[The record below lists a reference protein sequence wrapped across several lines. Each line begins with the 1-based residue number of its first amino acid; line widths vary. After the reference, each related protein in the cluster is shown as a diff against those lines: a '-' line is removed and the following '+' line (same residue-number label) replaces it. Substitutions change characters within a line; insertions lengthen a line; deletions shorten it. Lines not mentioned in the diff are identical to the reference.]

1 MKTINREKVKGIL
14 NRAKKWA
21 LTHKLLM
28 VFLFVVVPLAL
39 TVSFVKI
46 MDKTVKKR
54 RDRIE
59 FLVVHYT
66 ANPNPG
72 ADARMNAIYL
82 RNKRGAGTHYCID
95 DKEIVQC
102 TDESNVAYAV
112 GDRKWFGFIPK
123 PWLHNRIRNNN
134 SLSFE
139 MCLGGGRSDSLIV
152 DITAQQ
158 LGWQLVNKGLD
169 ISRVVRHHD
178 VSGKHCPR
186 FYYMDDKWD
195 QTKEDKAFIEFK
207 KKVVFYQ
214 KIHLEEKRRK
224 KLESDSMQYIVR

>member
-1 MKTINREKVKGIL
+1 MKTNTP
-14 NRAKKWA
+14 KKSSSRMMKWMN
-21 LTHKLLM
+21 KYRYI
-28 VFLFVVVPLAL
+28 VLFIVVIIPFAAS
-39 TVSFVKI
+39 VSFYKI

-54 RDRIE
+54 REKIE

-82 RNKRGAGTHYCID
+82 RNKSGAGTHYCID

-112 GDRKWFGFIPK
+112 GDKKWLGFIPK
-123 PWLHNRIRNNN
+123 PWLLNKIRNNN

-139 MCLGGGRSDSLIV
+139 MCLGGGRNDSLI
-152 DITAQQ
+152 IETTAQQ

-169 ISRVVRHHD
+169 ISRVVRHND

-186 FYYMDDKWD
+186 FFYADKQWN
-195 QTKEDKAFIEFK
+195 QAKEDREFYLFK
-207 KKVVFYQ
+207 LKVQKYQ
-214 KIHLEEKRRK
+214 KIHLEEKARRK
-224 KLESDSMQYIVR
+224 AQVQQYKVQ

>member
-1 MKTINREKVKGIL
+1 MKNTINKIKNYL
-14 NRAKKWA
+14 NVVSKWA
-21 LTHKLLM
+21 IRNPIWVMFIFT
-28 VFLFVVVPLAL
+28 VVSFAA

-46 MDKTVKKR
+46 IDKTVKKR

-66 ANPNPG
+66 ANTNPG
-72 ADARMNAIYL
+72 ADAKMNAIYL
-82 RNKRGAGTHYCID
+82 RNKRAAGTHYCID
-95 DKEIVQC
+95 DKQIIQC
-102 TDESNVAYAV
+102 TDEHNVAYAV

-123 PWLHNRIRNNN
+123 PWLKNKIKNNN

-139 MCLGGGRSDSLIV
+139 MCFGGGRNDSLIV
-152 DITAQQ
+152 ETTAQQ

-186 FYYMDDKWD
+186 FFYMEDKWN
-195 QTKEDKAFIEFK
+195 QAREDSAFIEFK
-207 KKVVFYQ
+207 KKVLHYQ
-214 KIHLEEKRRK
+214 NIHLEIKKQK
-224 KLESDSMQYIVR
+224 KLEQDSTKYIVR